1 MPPNARVAGLGG
13 FPTFA
18 DTPANGDV
26 APIPVIRPAVDP
38 VSKSPIHMETAL
50 YEYADER
57 PGLMLYH
64 PSRSQSLPKLRAFA
78 RFAQKR
84 MRRDFRAGDYLP
96 TVLP

>member
-1 MPPNARVAGLGG
+1 MPINGSLIVNDVEVCLHAVLRGVGFARLATLLVMSYIE
-13 FPTFA
+13 
-18 DTPANGDV
+18 NGE
-26 APIPVIRPAVDP
+26 
-38 VSKSPIHMETAL
+38 METAL
-50 YEYADER
+50 DEYADER
-57 PGLMLYH
+57 PGLMLYY

>member
-1 MPPNARVAGLGG
+1 
-13 FPTFA
+13 
-18 DTPANGDV
+18 
-26 APIPVIRPAVDP
+26 
-38 VSKSPIHMETAL
+38 METAI

-78 RFAQKR
+78 HFAQKR
-84 MRRDFRAGDYLP
+84 MQQQRDFRAGDYLP